1 MTPQPQEPSSMKEL
15 RSVVQRQLNAKYCE
29 FYELFANRYNYT
41 HDFNAALAVGES
53 QTRVPYKLLKPEH
66 VIGIPPGI
74 TLRHPSNMCRE
85 NLEAVYEN
93 ILNIKFIGKLLYRL
107 INLHAHS
114 LRPLPGL

>member
-41 HDFNAALAVGES
+41 HDFNATLTVGES

-74 TLRHPSNMCRE
+74 TLRHPSNMCRD
-85 NLEAVYEN
+85 VYEN

-107 INLHAHS
+107 INRHAHL